1 MIYRDGSVIAQLEAL
16 RVVPVAVLN
25 ETSWA
30 APMGAALKEGGLP
43 CVEVTLRTPNA
54 LEALAALAADT
65 DLLVGAGTVTRPD
78 HVRAAVDAGARF
90 IVSPGFSRSV
100 VDTCLEL
107 DVPVIPGVATATEI
121 QMALE
126 AGLTHVKFF
135 PAKTSG
141 GLAALSALSAP
152 FGDVRFMPTGGITV
166 DSLGSYLAHKSV
178 AAVGGS
184 WMVAASLLS
193 AGDFARVTELAGQA
207 VRIVSGSAT
216 ARPSTADTEATK

>member
-1 MIYRDGSVIAQLEAL
+1 MISGEGSVIAELEAL
-16 RVVPVAVLN
+16 RIVPVAVLH
-25 ETSWA
+25 ETAWA

-54 LEALAALAADT
+54 LDALRALAVDA

-107 DVPVIPGVATATEI
+107 DVPVIPGVATATEL
-121 QMALE
+121 QMAIE
-126 AGLTHVKFF
+126 AGLSHVKFF
-135 PAKTSG
+135 PAETSG

-152 FGDVRFMPTGGITV
+152 FGDVRFMPTGGITA
-166 DSLGSYLAHKSV
+166 DSLRSYLDHKSV

-184 WMVAASLLS
+184 WMVSASLLS

-207 VRIVSGSAT
+207 VHVATGSAG
-216 ARPSTADTEATK
+216 ARPETATAEASK